1 MKDMNIY
8 TVNVRCPS
16 CGKQSPFEL
25 HTLMDP
31 IKDPQATR
39 KLLSS
44 EYFTHVCPHCHQVQP
59 LSYSCMYHDGTKK
72 LLVAYGDNEKDYNDM
87 KASLTSKKKEIGRA
101 HV

>member
-8 TVNVRCPS
+8 TANVRCPS

-44 EYFTHVCPHCHQVQP
+44 
-59 LSYSCMYHDGTKK
+59 
-72 LLVAYGDNEKDYNDM
+72 
-87 KASLTSKKKEIGRA
+87 
-101 HV
+101 

>member
-44 EYFTHVCPHCHQVQP
+44 EYFTHVCPHCH
-59 LSYSCMYHDGTKK
+59 
-72 LLVAYGDNEKDYNDM
+72 
-87 KASLTSKKKEIGRA
+87 
-101 HV
+101 